1 MITFSPERQ
10 NLWQNWIDNCFFI
23 ETFGLWTKSVS
34 EDTQKAIETH
44 AHTREKTKKCITG
57 FELLLPISVALLPN
71 LAGTLSLSLFLT
83 FCIIFQD
90 CFLIDFFGI
99 FSVVTPR
106 STSANRRWS
115 CSVDLLTRSFSAISW
130 STMLVLFFFFYLAL
144 FLICVFLIIL
154 SNSLDLAFWV
164 FLILLFCSPFFFFFC
179 FSLLYLIG
187 DHRLCF

>member
-23 ETFGLWTKSVS
+23 ETFGLSWGHTKSHWNTHTQER
-34 EDTQKAIETH
+34 ED
-44 AHTREKTKKCITG
+44 KKMHYWVRASSSDFG
-57 FELLLPISVALLPN
+57 
-71 LAGTLSLSLFLT
+71 GTPPQPRRHSLSLSLFLT

-164 FLILLFCSPFFFFFC
+164 FLILLFCSPFFFF
-179 FSLLYLIG
+179 LLFFIISY
-187 DHRLCF
+187 RWS

>member
-115 CSVDLLTRSFSAISW
+115 CSVDLLTWSFSVISW

-164 FLILLFCSPFFFFFC
+164 FLILLFCSPFFFFFA
-179 FSLLYLIG
+179 FLYCIL
-187 DHRLCF
+187 

>member
-130 STMLVLFFFFYLAL
+130 STMLVLFFFFLSRFVLNLCFPYHSFKFFGFSFLGISNITVL
-144 FLICVFLIIL
+144 FTL
-154 SNSLDLAFWV
+154 
-164 FLILLFCSPFFFFFC
+164 FFFFC

>member
-34 EDTQKAIETH
+34 GDTQKAIETH

-57 FELLLPISVALLPN
+57 FELLLPISGALLPN

-164 FLILLFCSPFFFFFC
+164 FLILLFCSPFFFF
-179 FSLLYLIG
+179 LLFFIISY
-187 DHRLCF
+187 RWS

>member
-44 AHTREKTKKCITG
+44 THTRERRQKN
-57 FELLLPISVALLPN
+57 ALLGSSFFFRFRWHSSPTSQ
-71 LAGTLSLSLFLT
+71 ALSLSL
-83 FCIIFQD
+83 
-90 CFLIDFFGI
+90 CFWHFVL
-99 FSVVTPR
+99 FSKI
-106 STSANRRWS
+106 A
-115 CSVDLLTRSFSAISW
+115 SW
-130 STMLVLFFFFYLAL
+130 STFLGYSQWSHRGQHRQIEGGRVRWTCWQEVSQRYRGLRCWYYFFFYLAL

>member
-71 LAGTLSLSLFLT
+71 LAGTLSLSLSLSLSL
-83 FCIIFQD
+83 
-90 CFLIDFFGI
+90 CFWHFVL
-99 FSVVTPR
+99 FSKI
-106 STSANRRWS
+106 A
-115 CSVDLLTRSFSAISW
+115 SW
-130 STMLVLFFFFYLAL
+130 STFLGYSQWSHRGQHRQIEGGRVRWTCWQEVSQRYRGLRCWYYFFF
-144 FLICVFLIIL
+144 I
-154 SNSLDLAFWV
+154 SL
-164 FLILLFCSPFFFFFC
+164 CS
-179 FSLLYLIG
+179 
-187 DHRLCF
+187 